1 MTRARTT
8 LGVCLV
14 ASLLALSGCASLP
27 FGPRWSTPSTAFTQE
42 DLRDELDAFATRFAA
57 LVGSAAEEIA
67 HSSTSTAVDRRAV
80 LWQMRLIPA
89 VREAAFLPNP
99 RQGYVRALTISV
111 MMHRYLTVG
120 DGRALFGDEQQI
132 AVNAARILE

>member
-1 MTRARTT
+1 MTRAGTT
-8 LGVCLV
+8 LRVCLV
-14 ASLLALSGCASLP
+14 APLLALVGFASLP
-27 FGPRWSTPSTAFTQE
+27 FGPRPPPGFTQE
-42 DLRDELDAFATRFAA
+42 DLRDELGAFATRFAG
-57 LVGSAAEEIA
+57 LVASAAEEIA
-67 HSSTSTAVDRRAV
+67 HSSTSTTVDRRAV

-89 VREAAFLPNP
+89 VREAAFLSNP